1 MFVHR
6 LKSSLIMILID
17 ILNILFSC
25 LWKKYKQVHQ
35 VPYGSFTLPNAMH
48 YSSGQ
53 QLMSIWLRP
62 LPLLPYKHTPVRLYS
77 LWIQNRIIRQSCS
90 HFTVTYWGINFLHQN
105 CFISWSRK
113 YLQGGPVRIV
123 RRLFEFSRGGGVWGI
138 FSVILFVK
146 D

>member
-17 ILNILFSC
+17 FLNIVFSC

-35 VPYGSFTLPNAMH
+35 VPYGSFTLPHAMH

-90 HFTVTYWGINFLHQN
+90 HFTVTYWGINLLHQN

-123 RRLFEFSRGGGVWGI
+123 RRLFKFSRGGGGSGAY
-138 FSVILFVK
+138 FR
-146 D
+146 